1 MRYDSIAKLL
11 VEEAT
16 PHKIGKKPSV
26 FINRLIM
33 RFFSVPA
40 ALAALSDVGIVPGEG
55 DNAPVTVQLD
65 FQRLPPEVIPQ
76 LIELIACPTKMK
88 MTKYTKN
95 GQARNGFEFQIG
107 DNDLEGD
114 EYDYAAS

>member
-1 MRYDSIAKLL
+1 
-11 VEEAT
+11 
-16 PHKIGKKPSV
+16 
-26 FINRLIM
+26 
-33 RFFSVPA
+33 
-40 ALAALSDVGIVPGEG
+40 
-55 DNAPVTVQLD
+55 
-65 FQRLPPEVIPQ
+65 
-76 LIELIACPTKMK
+76 MK